1 MQTEIKAIIVE
12 DEKRASEALE
22 DLIRLVSSRV
32 KVISSVESVSEAVE
46 SIQEHRPSLIFLD
59 IQLGDEKSFKILEN
73 LPDRSCEVIFVTAY
87 NTHAIEAFQFS
98 AVDYLLKPI
107 NPDRLEEAI
116 ERAARR
122 IDEGKEVSKLDVL
135 VENLTSVD
143 RKPKKIVLST
153 LDFIHFVD
161 IQTIVKCH
169 SSINYTIF
177 HLVGGKEILVSKTL
191 KEYDEQL
198 SPHGFFRTHKSWLI
212 NMSFVRGYN
221 RKDGGGAML
230 DDGTE
235 VPVSIAKKEEF
246 MDALKSFF

>member
-12 DEKRASEALE
+12 DERLASEALE

-32 KVISSVESVSEAVE
+32 KVICSVESVSGAIE
-46 SIQEHRPSLIFLD
+46 SIQKHRPPLIFMD
-59 IQLGDEKSFKILEN
+59 IQLGDEKSFKVLED

-87 NTHAIEAFQFS
+87 NTYAIEAFQFS

-116 ERAARR
+116 ERAVKR

-135 VENLTSVD
+135 VENLKSTD

-153 LDFIHFVD
+153 LEFVHFVD

-169 SSINYTIF
+169 SSINYTTF
-177 HLVGGKEILVSKTL
+177 HLTDGKEILVSKTL

-212 NMSFVRGYN
+212 NMSFVKGYN
-221 RKDGGGAML
+221 RKEGGGVML
-230 DDGTE
+230 EDGSE
-235 VPVSIAKKEEF
+235 VPVSLARKEEF